1 MWDDPIVEETR
12 RVRQE
17 IAAEVGNDV
26 GVLGA
31 YFKAMR
37 AADVVRLLAEFL
49 KQAPATDTT
58 PYQAAAREVALAEEP
73 VDYDVAA

>member
-1 MWDDPIVEETR
+1 MQNDPIVEETR

-26 GVLGA
+26 GLLGE

-37 AADVVRLLAEFL
+37 AADGARQLAEVL
-49 KQAPATDTT
+49 KQAPEIGTGETR
-58 PYQAAAREVALAEEP
+58 YE
-73 VDYDVAA
+73 DVSANNL

>member
-17 IAAEVGNDV
+17 ITAEVGNDV

-31 YFKAMR
+31 YFKSMR
-37 AADVVRLLAEFL
+37 AADVARLLAEFL
-49 KQAPATDTT
+49 KQAPATD
-58 PYQAAAREVALAEEP
+58 ACLRRELF
-73 VDYDVAA
+73 

>member
-17 IAAEVGNDV
+17 IAAEFGGDA
-26 GVLGA
+26 GALGA

-37 AADVVRLLAEFL
+37 AADSARQLAEFL
-49 KQAPATDTT
+49 KQAPATGTGET
-58 PYQAAAREVALAEEP
+58 R
-73 VDYDVAA
+73 YDDVSANNL